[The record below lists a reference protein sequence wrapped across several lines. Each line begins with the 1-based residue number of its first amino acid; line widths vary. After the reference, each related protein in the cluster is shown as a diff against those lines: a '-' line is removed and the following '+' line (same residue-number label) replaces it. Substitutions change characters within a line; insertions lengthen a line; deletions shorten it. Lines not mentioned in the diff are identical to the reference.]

1 MATTYDHVIVGA
13 GAAGAVLAARLGED
27 AGRTICVLEA
37 GPPDSNPYIRIPA
50 GFMKTKFDPR
60 VTWQF
65 RSEPG
70 AAIAG
75 RRIDL
80 VQGRTLGGGG
90 AVNGML
96 YVRGQRRDFDGWAE
110 SGNHGWSYA
119 DVLPYFMRSECRI
132 GAGDDRYRGRTGPIP
147 VTDVDFPDVLCD
159 AFIDSAVASGLP
171 RNPDYNGATQHGA
184 GRFQAAIQD
193 GKRVSSARA
202 FLRPARRRGN
212 IDVRTHAQAT
222 RICVDGRRAN
232 GVEYRDGSG
241 DTRTV
246 SARRGVILAAGAINS
261 PKLLQLSGIGPAAL
275 LRAHGVQVV
284 HELAGVGENLRD
296 HFGPRLVH
304 RTRGVRSLN
313 ERARGVSLAVEIA
326 CWLLGRPSIIGVP
339 PALCYAHA
347 MSDPSLRDPDI
358 GFAFAPASMK
368 GGTFGNL
375 DDFPGM
381 TCATWKHRPDSRGH
395 VRLSSNDPLAPPLI
409 EFNYLS
415 DERDRQVAVASLKVA
430 RTIFAAMPMA
440 GYVAAELIPGREV
453 VTDDE
458 LLDAA
463 RRQGSTN
470 YHPVGTCRMGPA
482 GDPGAVVGPDLA
494 VHGIDGLH
502 VVDASIMPAMP
513 SANTYAA
520 TLMIAEKGADQI
532 RGKAA
537 LPRAEL
543 EPVQP

>member
-27 AGRTICVLEA
+27 ARRTVCLLEA

-110 SGNHGWSYA
+110 LGNHGWSYA

-147 VTDVDFPDVLCD
+147 VTDIDFPHALCD

-171 RNPDYNGATQHGA
+171 RNPDYNGATQYGA

-212 IDVRTHAQAT
+212 IDVRDRVSSWRQGRSTHRSCCNCRGSAPLRFCGPTAC
-222 RICVDGRRAN
+222 RWFMSCRAWVKICAIT
-232 GVEYRDGSG
+232 SG
-241 DTRTV
+241 PDWST
-246 SARRGVILAAGAINS
+246 
-261 PKLLQLSGIGPAAL
+261 
-275 LRAHGVQVV
+275 
-284 HELAGVGENLRD
+284 ELE
-296 HFGPRLVH
+296 
-304 RTRGVRSLN
+304 
-313 ERARGVSLAVEIA
+313 
-326 CWLLGRPSIIGVP
+326 
-339 PALCYAHA
+339 
-347 MSDPSLRDPDI
+347 
-358 GFAFAPASMK
+358 AFAA
-368 GGTFGNL
+368 
-375 DDFPGM
+375 
-381 TCATWKHRPDSRGH
+381 
-395 VRLSSNDPLAPPLI
+395 
-409 EFNYLS
+409 
-415 DERDRQVAVASLKVA
+415 
-430 RTIFAAMPMA
+430 
-440 GYVAAELIPGREV
+440 
-453 VTDDE
+453 
-458 LLDAA
+458 
-463 RRQGSTN
+463 
-470 YHPVGTCRMGPA
+470 
-482 GDPGAVVGPDLA
+482 
-494 VHGIDGLH
+494 
-502 VVDASIMPAMP
+502 
-513 SANTYAA
+513 
-520 TLMIAEKGADQI
+520 
-532 RGKAA
+532 
-537 LPRAEL
+537 
-543 EPVQP
+543 